1 MGEPFGQFGQYSAI
15 EVLGEGGQGT
25 VYLGRAPDGTHVAIK
40 VLLGQIA
47 RDDDARRRF
56 RREAEA
62 ARRVAPFCTARVLDV
77 GVAARPYIVSEYV
90 PGPSLDALVRRDGP
104 RTGGG
109 LQRLGVA
116 TLTALDAIHRAGVV
130 HRDFKPGNVIMGA
143 EGPVVI
149 DFGIARALDQTA
161 TSSVMGT
168 PAFMAPEQFAGGVSG
183 PAADLFSWAGTMVFA
198 ATGRYPF
205 RGDTMPALMHS
216 ILTTEPDL
224 SGVPHDLRPLL
235 RECLAKEP
243 DHRPTAATALGT
255 MTALPKP
262 PRPTVTTPA
271 PQAPSRPTVET
282 PAPQEA
288 ARPTIAAP
296 ARPTVS
302 GPGPQAVA
310 RPTVADPRHHSAAPA
325 AEAPGM
331 TSLVGAVFA
340 LVAVVPLLYYSV
352 LFALATLDYSGSAD
366 PYRLD
371 MPRAIAFS
379 VVVCLLCVAVHH
391 VSMVAALVGLLH
403 IPLSVVFALPSLPG
417 ATRVAFREM
426 AGFDVMVLV
435 SLSSVLTAL
444 VLVGTALTQWRWSRL
459 VAVPAVIGS
468 ALMMIG
474 GLTGV
479 LAELRLA
486 RPRTGAYTTEALGRL
501 AIGLWALAAA
511 GMVVAQAVQARR
523 RSSAPRPF
531 PPAAPAGR
539 A

>member
-1 MGEPFGQFGQYSAI
+1 MGEPFGQFGQYAAI

-25 VYLGRAPDGTHVAIK
+25 VYLGRAPDGTQVAIK

-90 PGPSLDALVRRDGP
+90 PGPSLHDLVRRDGP

-116 TLTALDAIHRAGVV
+116 TLTALDAIHRAGIV

-149 DFGIARALDQTA
+149 DFGIARTLDQTA
-161 TSSVMGT
+161 TSGVLGT
-168 PAFMAPEQFAGGVSG
+168 PAFMAPEQFGGQG
-183 PAADLFSWAGTMVFA
+183 LTGAADLFSWAATMVYA

-205 RGDTMPALMHS
+205 HGETMPALMHA

-224 SGVPHDLRPLL
+224 SGVPGDLLPLL
-235 RECLAKEP
+235 RACLSKEP
-243 DHRPTAATALGT
+243 GRRPTAAAALGT
-255 MTALPKP
+255 MTALPASI
-262 PRPTVTTPA
+262 RPAATTPAPQPQARPAVTTPA
-271 PQAPSRPTVET
+271 PQAQARPVVAA
-282 PAPQEA
+282 PAPQA
-288 ARPTIAAP
+288 AFRPA
-296 ARPTVS
+296 
-302 GPGPQAVA
+302 G
-310 RPTVADPRHHSAAPA
+310 ADPRHHPPA

-331 TSLVGAVFA
+331 TSLAGAVFA

-352 LFALATLDYSGSAD
+352 LFALATLNHGPAGAAE
-366 PYRLD
+366 PYPPD

-391 VSMVAALVGLLH
+391 VSMVAALAGLLH
-403 IPLSVVFALPSLPG
+403 IPLSVVFALPPLPG
-417 ATRVAFREM
+417 ATRAAFREM
-426 AGFDVMVLV
+426 AGFDVMALV

-444 VLVGTALTQWRWSRL
+444 VLLATALPQWRWSRL
-459 VAVPAVIGS
+459 VAVPAVAGS

-511 GMVVAQAVQARR
+511 GTVVAQAVQARR
-523 RSSAPRPF
+523 RASAPRPF

>member
-1 MGEPFGQFGQYSAI
+1 MGEPFGQFGQYTAI

-25 VYLGRAPDGTHVAIK
+25 VYLGRAPDGTQVAIK

-116 TLTALDAIHRAGVV
+116 TLTALDAVHRAGIV
-130 HRDFKPGNVIMGA
+130 HRDFKPSNVIMGP

-161 TSSVMGT
+161 TSGVLGT
-168 PAFMAPEQFAGGVSG
+168 PAFMAPEQFGGQG
-183 PAADLFSWAGTMVFA
+183 LTGAADLFSWAATMVYA

-205 RGDTMPALMHS
+205 RGETMPALMHA

-224 SGVPHDLRPLL
+224 SGVPGELLPLL
-235 RECLAKEP
+235 RACLAKEP
-243 DHRPTAATALGT
+243 GRRPTAATALGT
-255 MTALPKP
+255 MTALPATG
-262 PRPTVTTPA
+262 RPTVTAPSPPA
-271 PQAPSRPTVET
+271 APPTMAAPVPQAQARPAIAAQVPQ
-282 PAPQEA
+282 PAVDVPVPEA
-288 ARPTIAAP
+288 A
-296 ARPTVS
+296 S
-302 GPGPQAVA
+302 GPPG
-310 RPTVADPRHHSAAPA
+310 ADSRHHAPA
-325 AEAPGM
+325 AGM
-331 TSLVGAVFA
+331 TSLAGAVFA
-340 LVAVVPLLYYSV
+340 LVAVAPLLYYSV
-352 LFALATLDYSGSAD
+352 LFALATLEHGPAGSAE
-366 PYRLD
+366 PYPLD

-391 VSMVAALVGLLH
+391 VSMAAALIGLLH

-417 ATRVAFREM
+417 ATRAAFREM
-426 AGFDVMVLV
+426 AGFDVMALV

-444 VLVGTALTQWRWSRL
+444 VLLATALPQWRWSRL
-459 VAVPAVIGS
+459 VAAPAVAGS

-486 RPRTGAYTTEALGRL
+486 GPRSGAYTTEALGRL

-523 RSSAPRPF
+523 RSSGPRPF

>member
-1 MGEPFGQFGQYSAI
+1 MGEPFGQFGQYAAI

-116 TLTALDAIHRAGVV
+116 TLTALDAIHRAGIV
-130 HRDFKPGNVIMGA
+130 HRDFKPSNVIMGQ

-161 TSSVMGT
+161 TSGVMGT
-168 PAFMAPEQFAGGVSG
+168 PAFMAPEQFGGHG
-183 PAADLFSWAGTMVFA
+183 LTGAADLFSWAATMVYA

-205 RGDTMPALMHS
+205 RGETMPALMHA

-235 RECLAKEP
+235 QACLAKEP
-243 DHRPTAATALGT
+243 SRRPTAATALGT

-262 PRPTVTTPA
+262 ARPADAAPA
-271 PQAPSRPTVET
+271 PSH
-282 PAPQEA
+282 
-288 ARPTIAAP
+288 PTIAVPVAQGRPTAP
-296 ARPTVS
+296 AP
-302 GPGPQAVA
+302 PA
-310 RPTVADPRHHSAAPA
+310 RPTVADPRRHAAAPV

-331 TSLVGAVFA
+331 TSLAGAVFA

-352 LFALATLDYSGSAD
+352 LFALATLDYSASAE

-417 ATRVAFREM
+417 ATRAAFREM

-444 VLVGTALTQWRWSRL
+444 VLLATALPQWRWSRL

-501 AIGLWALAAA
+501 AIGLWVLAAA
-511 GMVVAQAVQARR
+511 GMVVAQAVKARR
-523 RSSAPRPF
+523 RPSAPRPF